1 MLRRLAIV
9 VLPIAAIAALML
21 VMTRP
26 PPPTF
31 AEVRA
36 RWHPSEAQLLDRNG
50 DPVHELRIDLRGR
63 RFAWTSLDE
72 ISPALTQSIVT
83 SEDHRFWSHHGVDLI
98 ALVSSASRAIIGGR
112 SRGASTISMQLAS
125 LLDPS
130 LGRSRSRKTIFRKF
144 RQILAALALERR
156 WSKQEILEA

>member
-1 MLRRLAIV
+1 MLRRRAIFG
-9 VLPIAAIAALML
+9 LPAAAIAML
-21 VMTRP
+21 TMVITRP

-31 AEVRA
+31 VEVRA

-50 DPVHELRIDLRGR
+50 DPVHELRIDLHGR

-72 ISPALTQSIVT
+72 ISPALTQAIVT

-98 ALVSSASRAIIGGR
+98 ALVSSAARAILGGR
-112 SRGASTISMQLAS
+112 SRGASTITMQLAS

-130 LGRSRSRKTIFRKF
+130 LGRSHSRKTGLRKF
-144 RQILAALALERR
+144 
-156 WSKQEILEA
+156 